1 MNFYF
6 KFKMKPTIIY
16 AGHYSLSKEEL
27 RAFLVK
33 YHSLDTFD
41 RLSSRGGSGGG
52 QLSPSTQIKKL
63 LRRIG
68 SVQYDP
74 LNVVGRNPD
83 LVFQSRIKDYKSV
96 LLEEL
101 LYRERSLIDGWDKEM
116 SIYLS
121 ADWASFGRVR
131 QARTERGRRTL
142 ERRGQE
148 EILSY
153 LPQIT
158 EELGKR
164 GPLGARDLKLGACK
178 KNRWGHRQISG
189 AALDYLY
196 TSGELGIHKKTNAYK
211 TYAPIASLIPEKIL
225 NAPDPFAGENEFLE
239 WYFLRRIGSI
249 GAYWARNGTGWLG
262 HYLDDSGLRRKTLE
276 SLKEKKLI
284 APFEVP
290 EINETFYVR
299 RKDLS
304 IMNEHIRYDGAV
316 RIMAPLDNM
325 LWDRLLVKKVFDF
338 EYSWEVYVPAEK
350 RKYGYYVLP
359 VLYRNSLIA
368 RFEPLK
374 YEKGR
379 PLTIKNWWWESV
391 YDTLGAKTRKGIKE
405 AVTTGLENFAGYLE
419 ADGVSLQM
427 RK

>member
-1 MNFYF
+1 M
-6 KFKMKPTIIY
+6 I
-16 AGHYSLSKEEL
+16 YSLSKDEF

-41 RLSSRGGSGGG
+41 RLSLREGSGGT
-52 QLSPSTQIKKL
+52 LSPSSQIKKL

-83 LVFQSRIKDYKSV
+83 LVFQSRIKDYKSG

-101 LYRERSLIDGWDKEM
+101 LYGERSLIDGWDKEM

-121 ADWASFGRVR
+121 ADWPRFGRIR
-131 QARTERGRRTL
+131 QARAERGRRTL
-142 ERRGQE
+142 EHRGQE
-148 EILSY
+148 DILSY

-158 EELGKR
+158 EELRKR

-196 TSGELGIHKKTNAYK
+196 ASGKLGIHKKRNAYK
-211 TYAPIASLIPEKIL
+211 TYAPIAGLIPEKIL
-225 NAPDPFAGENEFLE
+225 NAPDPFAGDGEFLE
-239 WYFLRRIGSI
+239 WYILRRIGSM
-249 GAYWARNGTGWLG
+249 GAYWSRNGSGWLG
-262 HYLDDSGLRRKTLE
+262 HYLDDTALRQKTFE

-284 APFEVP
+284 VPLEVP

-299 RKDLS
+299 RKDLPVL
-304 IMNEHIRYDGAV
+304 NEKDQYDGAI

-325 LWDRLLVKKVFDF
+325 LWDRLLLKKVFDF
-338 EYSWEVYVPAEK
+338 DYSWEVYLPAEK

-374 YEKGR
+374 HEPGR
-379 PLTIKNWWWESV
+379 PLAVKNWWWESV
-391 YDTLGAKTRKGIKE
+391 YDTLGAKSRKEIKE
-405 AVTTGLENFAGYLE
+405 AVVKGMANFARYLE
-419 ADGVSLQM
+419 ADGVSLINE
-427 RK
+427 K